1 VIFSTAAFV
10 ACRFPSAGAKI
21 ITGDIY
27 GKDEREAV
35 IAIHRM
41 NKLAGRAISC
51 EIQSRYEFPIHVYP
65 ALDYDGQLKLNNWD
79 HGFNPMS
86 AGKLSQEGLDS
97 IVFYFVTEQNLES
110 MFGMDVDGDDI
121 MLVKQSDFVKVGF
134 TDEDVEAARHQAI
147 EKRRE
152 RFNEIHEYLLHKCRL
167 PAYINNAVELAI
179 ESGLVVQ
186 PEKETMIWNL
196 K

>member
-1 VIFSTAAFV
+1 MIFQNATFV

-27 GKDEREAV
+27 GKDEREAT
-35 IAIHRM
+35 IAIYRM
-41 NKLAGRAISC
+41 NKLGRNAVSK
-51 EIQSRYEFPIHVYP
+51 ELQSRYEFPVHVYP
-65 ALDYDGQLKLNNWD
+65 AMDYDGQLKLTNWD
-79 HGFNPMS
+79 HDFNPMS
-86 AGKLSQEGLDS
+86 AGKLTQEGLDS

-121 MLVKQSDFVKVGF
+121 MLVKQSDFGKVGF

-147 EKRRE
+147 EKRRK

-186 PEKETMIWNL
+186 PGKEAGCD
-196 K
+196 